1 MPAIGFIKIPTAFLP
16 LVASTAAFALGIFLL
31 FLSRYFEKQHRL
43 FEEQGIKVQG
53 TVLRL
58 VQTNANKELAITYH
72 PVIRYTDQSGQEKE
86 FQSHIGRGPARYR
99 VGQEVP
105 VVYVPGMDNT
115 ARLVEEQAMRVDKIV
130 LMISLLVFGISGLT
144 MVIFL
149 LYQLIFF
156 LAA

>member
-1 MPAIGFIKIPTAFLP
+1 
-16 LVASTAAFALGIFLL
+16 
-31 FLSRYFEKQHRL
+31 
-43 FEEQGIKVQG
+43 
-53 TVLRL
+53 
-58 VQTNANKELAITYH
+58 
-72 PVIRYTDQSGQEKE
+72 
-86 FQSHIGRGPARYR
+86 
-99 VGQEVP
+99 VP